1 MPSCTGVIF
10 AVNHVCLSIQANRQ
24 LRLESD
30 KEMYARRLQLERAA
44 AEQKATEA
52 NKRYLISPAASC
64 ERKTIAK
71 HQQLHVHSVVR
82 PVLSSVGTYSLAETH
97 TASSLPAI
105 VIAHGL
111 WSYTTSSLDWP
122 QYLQ

>member
-10 AVNHVCLSIQANRQ
+10 AVSHAGLSIQANRQ

-52 NKRYLISPAASC
+52 NKRYLISPAASGD
-64 ERKTIAK
+64 RKTTAK
-71 HQQLHVHSVVR
+71 HQQLLVHSVVR
-82 PVLSSVGTYSLAETH
+82 PVLSSVGTHSLVETH

-105 VIAHGL
+105 VISHGF
-111 WSYTTSSLDWP
+111 
-122 QYLQ
+122 